1 MWRERRGHGL
11 EWWRWRPTEVEEFEA
26 LGDGANRWI
35 GRWRWRGGAQDGSQ
49 VADMDACEDG
59 VYSETWGLKAGWGG
73 GT

>member
-1 MWRERRGHGL
+1 MDWALEVERR
-11 EWWRWRPTEVEEFEA
+11 
-26 LGDGANRWI
+26 
-35 GRWRWRGGAQDGSQ
+35 DGSQ